1 MVAHLQRISQGD
13 PLELLLLLEEIDS
26 GALTPSALPEVH
38 DVLGGY
44 LRTLRADGAGSCT
57 TSLLALLALFAWR
70 ASLPARAI
78 DDLPEAER
86 RALYHRT
93 LESLDTVCRSHP
105 ASLEDFCREQAEL
118 AVRFRE
124 CDPACHA
131 LAEPH
136 LPHSSR

>member
-1 MVAHLQRISQGD
+1 MRSAAALASPFRERSYGWGVSHSTLPSRRSTWRAS
-13 PLELLLLLEEIDS
+13 LLLAS
-26 GALTPSALPEVH
+26 VAA
-38 DVLGGY
+38 
-44 LRTLRADGAGSCT
+44 
-57 TSLLALLALFAWR
+57 ALLALFAWR

-105 ASLEDFCREQAEL
+105 ASLEDFCRDQAEL